1 MFSRSDRVS
10 KVQRTQKAQACLP
23 LILIA
28 LFVVAGLG
36 FFAFEVARTTIV
48 RNQLRTAAE
57 SAALAGIAALSGS
70 SLLDPATSQRQA
82 MSAARMVFE
91 KNDVLGQMLNN
102 VETDFSANPA
112 VNHVKLQMR
121 FLNPKAA
128 NAPVDIGDPNGKV
141 LEIKAKFGMT
151 PLTASFIGM
160 QNSVLPLEAEARG
173 GVGDLDVVLCFDV
186 SGSMDDQTKMTHVR
200 RRWDAGSNRIVYDI
214 VNQGRLA
221 TGSGAV
227 KPQALEY
234 AGLNAELRGPA
245 EAGTPPGNYSAAI
258 PETGMTD
265 AVVNLDENDT
275 FAGVTEDGFS
285 FPNVAVMVEASRG
298 NLENATV
305 FADSK
310 ANTGAAAAVGPRAGY
325 QAKYFELAAKHTHP
339 IAEAKAAAQDF
350 YQLMNKNANTHFGL
364 VAFDNIV
371 GEDTSSGFNENNI
384 ASSFPAGGV
393 GRFPVPAV
401 SLNSTEA
408 TTNYESC
415 LSNLSGLVAFQGTN
429 IGGATERAVRMFDT
443 GARRNSRKAII
454 VFTDGEPTVG
464 SPLSPNPEINC
475 RMAAQRAKEKGIAV
489 YTVGLAQNPSS
500 IPGQRAVLGDDVST
514 GMAYIA
520 GNGSKFFPVTS
531 SAGLRGAFANIA
543 RHLSQLVQ

>member
-1 MFSRSDRVS
+1 MFDSCREQQMT
-10 KVQRTQKAQACLP
+10 QRTKRAQACLP
-23 LILIA
+23 LIFIA

-82 MSAARMVFE
+82 MSAAQMVFE

-102 VETDFSANPA
+102 VETDFASNPLA
-112 VNHVKLQMR
+112 NHVKLQMR
-121 FLNPKAA
+121 FLNPKAG
-128 NAPVDIGDPNGKV
+128 NAPVAIGDPNGKV

-151 PLTASFIGM
+151 PLTAAFVGVE
-160 QNSVLPLEAEARG
+160 NTVLPLEADARG

-200 RRWDAGSNRIVYDI
+200 RRWDAGSNKTQYDI
-214 VNQGRLA
+214 VNQGQLA
-221 TGSGAV
+221 VASGAV
-227 KPQALEY
+227 KPQALDY
-234 AGLNAELRGPA
+234 LDFNANLRGPA
-245 EAGTPPGNYSAAI
+245 ETGTPPGNFAAAV

-265 AVVNLDENDT
+265 AVVNLDERDT
-275 FAGVTEDGFS
+275 FAGFSEDGYS

-310 ANTGAAAAVGPRAGY
+310 ANTGAAAVVSPRAGY

-371 GEDTSSGFNENNI
+371 GEDATTGFNENNI
-384 ASSFPAGGV
+384 GYTFAPGGV
-393 GRFPVPAV
+393 GRFPVPGVA
-401 SLNSTEA
+401 LNSSEA
-408 TTNYESC
+408 ITNFDSC
-415 LSNLSGLVAFQGTN
+415 LNSINGLVAFNGTN
-429 IGGATERAVRMFDT
+429 IGGATERAIRMFDS
-443 GARRNSRKAII
+443 GARKNSRKAII

-464 SPLSPNPEINC
+464 GPLSPNPENNC
-475 RMAAQRAKEKGIAV
+475 RMAAQLAKSKGIAV
-489 YTVGLAQNPSS
+489 YTVGLAQNPGALA
-500 IPGQRAVLGDDVST
+500 GQRAVLGDDVAS
-514 GMAYIA
+514 GMAFIA

-531 SAGLRGAFANIA
+531 SSGLRGAFANIA

>member
-1 MFSRSDRVS
+1 MFDSRRDQA
-10 KVQRTQKAQACLP
+10 QRRAAGQACLP
-23 LILIA
+23 LIFIA
-28 LFVVAGLG
+28 LLVVAMLG
-36 FFAFEVARTTIV
+36 FFAVEVARTTIV
-48 RNQLRTAAE
+48 RNQLRTASE

-82 MSAARMVFE
+82 LSAARMVFE

-102 VETDFSANPA
+102 VETDFGASPNA
-112 VNHVKLQMR
+112 NHVKLQMR
-121 FLNPKAA
+121 FLNPKAG

-141 LEIKAKFGMT
+141 LEIKAKFGMS
-151 PLTASFIGM
+151 PLTAAFVGM
-160 QNSVLPLEAEARG
+160 QDAVLPLEAEARG

-200 RRWDAGSNRIVYDI
+200 RRWDAGSGRIVYDV

-221 TGSGAV
+221 TGAGAV
-227 KPQALEY
+227 RPQALEY
-234 AGLNAELRGPA
+234 AGLNADLRGPN
-245 EAGTPPGNYSAAI
+245 EAGTPPGNYSAAV

-265 AVVNLDENDT
+265 AVVNLDENDS
-275 FAGVTEDGFS
+275 FAGFLEDGFS

-310 ANTGAAAAVGPRAGY
+310 ANTGAAAVVSPRPGY

-339 IAEAKAAAQDF
+339 IAEAKAAAEDF
-350 YQLMNKNANTHFGL
+350 YRLMNKNANTHFGL

-371 GEDTSSGFNENNI
+371 GEDSTSSFSENNI
-384 ASSFPAGGV
+384 ASTFAAGGV

-401 SLNSTEA
+401 SLNSAEA
-408 TTNYESC
+408 TTNFESC
-415 LSNLSGLVAFQGTN
+415 LNNLSGLVAFQGTN
-429 IGGATERAVRMFDT
+429 IGGATERAVRMFES

-464 SPLSPNPEINC
+464 GPLSSNPHNNC
-475 RMAAQRAKEKGIAV
+475 RMAAQQAKAKGIAV
-489 YTVGLAQNPSS
+489 YTVGLAQDPSQLS
-500 IPGQRAVLGDDVST
+500 GQRAVLGDDVPT
-514 GMAYIA
+514 GMASIA
-520 GNGSKFFPVTS
+520 GNGSKFFPVS
-531 SAGLRGAFANIA
+531 SSSGLRGAFANIA

>member
-1 MFSRSDRVS
+1 MFDSRRD
-10 KVQRTQKAQACLP
+10 QAQKRAAGQACLP
-23 LILIA
+23 LIFIA
-28 LFVVAGLG
+28 LFVVATLG
-36 FFAFEVARTTIV
+36 FFAVEVARTTIV
-48 RNQLRTAAE
+48 RNQLRTASE

-82 MSAARMVFE
+82 LSAARMVFE

-102 VETDFSANPA
+102 VETDFGASPNA
-112 VNHVKLQMR
+112 NHVKLQMR
-121 FLNPKAA
+121 FLNPKAG

-141 LEIKAKFGMT
+141 LEIKAKFGMS
-151 PLTASFIGM
+151 PLTAAFVGM
-160 QNSVLPLEAEARG
+160 QDAVLPLEAEARG

-200 RRWDAGSNRIVYDI
+200 RRWDAGSSRIVYDV

-221 TGSGAV
+221 TGAGAV
-227 KPQALEY
+227 RPQALEY
-234 AGLNAELRGPA
+234 AGLNADLRGPN
-245 EAGTPPGNYSAAI
+245 EAGTPPGNYSAAV

-265 AVVNLDENDT
+265 AVVNLDENDS
-275 FAGVTEDGFS
+275 FAGFSEDGFS

-305 FADSK
+305 FADSR
-310 ANTGAAAAVGPRAGY
+310 ANTGAAAVVSPRPGY

-339 IAEAKAAAQDF
+339 IAEAKAAAEDF
-350 YQLMNKNANTHFGL
+350 YRLMNKNANTHFGL

-371 GEDTSSGFNENNI
+371 GEDSTSSFSENNI
-384 ASSFPAGGV
+384 ASTFVAGGV

-401 SLNSTEA
+401 SLNSAEA
-408 TTNYESC
+408 TTNFESC
-415 LSNLSGLVAFQGTN
+415 LNNLSGLVAFQGTN
-429 IGGATERAVRMFDT
+429 IGGATERAVRMFES

-464 SPLSPNPEINC
+464 GPLSPNPHNNC
-475 RMAAQRAKEKGIAV
+475 RMAAQQAKAKGIAV
-489 YTVGLAQNPSS
+489 YTVGLAQDPSQLS
-500 IPGQRAVLGDDVST
+500 GQRAVLGDDVPT
-514 GMAYIA
+514 GMASIA
-520 GNGSKFFPVTS
+520 GNGSKFFPVS
-531 SAGLRGAFANIA
+531 SSSGLRGAFANIA